1 MRRLVLVL
9 FLILSPALHAAPVR
23 LAPEFTFLGSGDKAR
38 SLKSLRGQ
46 SVVLLISDSPRRG
59 AFKKQLKYLEEI
71 YQQFASKGVVIIA
84 AVPNIETTR
93 DNRLP
98 SNIPI
103 ARATDAFGVQRSYGV
118 EKGFQ
123 IAIIGSDGNL
133 DYQTGKVL
141 PPERVRDVIQN
152 SFAVQ
157 ASERKT
163 N

>member
-1 MRRLVLVL
+1 MRRLFFAALL
-9 FLILSPALHAAPVR
+9 LLPYPAVHAAPAR
-23 LAPEFTFLGSGDKAR
+23 LAPEFTFLGAGDKAR

-46 SVVLLISDSPRRG
+46 SVVLLISDSPGRG

-84 AVPNIETTR
+84 AVPDTEKP
-93 DNRLP
+93 LP
-98 SNIPI
+98 SNIPV
-103 ARATDAFGVQRSYGV
+103 ARATNAAAVTGAYGV

-141 PPERVRDVIQN
+141 APERVRDVIQN

-157 ASERKT
+157 ANERKT

>member
-1 MRRLVLVL
+1 MRPLLTAVLIFLVHT
-9 FLILSPALHAAPVR
+9 AGAGTVR
-23 LAPEFTFLGSGDKAR
+23 LAPEFTFLGAGDRAR

-46 SVVLLISDSPRRG
+46 SVVLVIGDSAKNG
-59 AFKKQLKYLEEI
+59 AFRKQLRYLEEI
-71 YQQFASKGVVIIA
+71 YQQFASRGVVIIA
-84 AVPNIETTR
+84 AVQGPDDRIA
-93 DNRLP
+93 
-98 SNIPI
+98 SNIPV
-103 ARATDAFGVQRSYGV
+103 ARATNGAAVSSAYGV

-157 ASERKT
+157 ASERK
-163 N
+163 

>member
-1 MRRLVLVL
+1 MLRFFLLL
-9 FLILSPALHAAPVR
+9 FLILPAALHAAPVR
-23 LAPEFTFLGSGDKAR
+23 LAPEFTFLGAGDKTR
-38 SLKSLRGQ
+38 TLKSLRGQ

-59 AFKKQLKYLEEI
+59 AFKKQLKYIEEI
-71 YQQFASKGVVIIA
+71 YQQFASKGVVIVA
-84 AVPNIETTR
+84 AVPDLEKPV
-93 DNRLP
+93 P
-98 SNIPI
+98 SNIPV
-103 ARATDAFGVQRSYGV
+103 ARATNAAAVTGAYGV

-157 ASERKT
+157 ASERK